1 MYTSYEQRLEFLHQ
15 FIDGSLAFHKNLP
28 DAKLTKG
35 DGWQLYSAG
44 LSFGMFNPI
53 VIETSRK
60 EAFEEVIAAIAA
72 SGKPSDIRLV
82 GPGTVHTNALIEQG
96 YSNRGGTPFML
107 WSADNSVDDFK
118 LRDGLT
124 VRRLVPSDIDVMN
137 VIFADVYA
145 MTPAMIEDMK
155 GMLLASDDDHA
166 YGLFKDGEMVSLVS
180 AMIYNDT
187 IGIWNMGT
195 PTAHQ
200 KNGYGLQLLK
210 YVMKTHKDMGA
221 KNFFLFA
228 SPAGKILY
236 DKCGWITLDYLP
248 YFSKVAKQ
256 LE

>member
-1 MYTSYEQRLEFLHQ
+1 MYTSYEQRLELLHQ
-15 FIDGSLAFHKNLP
+15 FLDGSLRFQR
-28 DAKLTKG
+28 KLTNAKHTRG
-35 DGWQLYSAG
+35 DGWELYSAG
-44 LSFGMFNPI
+44 LNFGMFNPV

-60 EAFEEVIAAIAA
+60 EALEEVFAAIES

-82 GPGTVHTNALIEQG
+82 GPGMSHTNTLIEKG
-96 YSNRGGTPFML
+96 YRNHGGTPFMM
-107 WSADNSVDDFK
+107 WAADNSVDDFK

-124 VRRLVPSDIDVMN
+124 VRRLVPSDLDVMN
-137 VIFADVYA
+137 VIFADVYE
-145 MTPAMIEDMK
+145 MTPAMIDDMA

-180 AMIYNDT
+180 AMIFNDT

-210 YVMKTHKDMGA
+210 YVMKTHKEMGS

-228 SPAGKILY
+228 SPVGKILY
-236 DKCGWITLDYLP
+236 DKCGWITLDHIP
-248 YFSKVAKQ
+248 YFSKPSK
-256 LE
+256 